1 MDNFREWLSDNLR
14 YILLGLFIILALAV
28 IFLGIRFLSSRVG
41 SDDETAQV
49 QQEASDDEIKEDAS
63 ADAAANE
70 PTAAPEGTVAPEK
83 VPLEKEAYPEVTTV
97 IQTYY
102 TALGNKDTAGIKS
115 VVDSLDATEEAKIT
129 KDPFIED
136 YGDVETYTVEGP
148 SEGTYVVFARYTYK
162 FKDIDT
168 AVPGLS
174 QLYVCTDEDGKLYI
188 ATREQD
194 QQTQEYIENT
204 LDLQEVQEL
213 REEVEADYETALESD
228 ENLRDFIEN
237 IGVGTSKA
245 ASAAE
250 GDQLTVK
257 SDCNVRSEPSEEGE
271 ILGKLGE
278 GQQVTKMG
286 SEGDWIE
293 ITYEEQ
299 TGYVRSDL
307 FE

>member
-49 QQEASDDEIKEDAS
+49 QQEASDEEIKEDAS

-129 KDPFIED
+129 KDPYIED

-148 SEGTYVVFARYTYK
+148 SEGTYVVYARYTYK

>member
-129 KDPFIED
+129 KDPYIED

-194 QQTQEYIENT
+194 QQTQEYIENA

>member
-1 MDNFREWLSDNLR
+1 M
-14 YILLGLFIILALAV
+14 
-28 IFLGIRFLSSRVG
+28 
-41 SDDETAQV
+41 
-49 QQEASDDEIKEDAS
+49 
-63 ADAAANE
+63 
-70 PTAAPEGTVAPEK
+70 P
-83 VPLEKEAYPEVTTV
+83 
-97 IQTYY
+97 
-102 TALGNKDTAGIKS
+102 
-115 VVDSLDATEEAKIT
+115 
-129 KDPFIED
+129 
-136 YGDVETYTVEGP
+136 
-148 SEGTYVVFARYTYK
+148 
-162 FKDIDT
+162 
-168 AVPGLS
+168 
-174 QLYVCTDEDGKLYI
+174 
-188 ATREQD
+188 TREQD

>member
-28 IFLGIRFLSSRVG
+28 IFLGVRFLSSRVG

-129 KDPFIED
+129 KDPYIED

>member
-129 KDPFIED
+129 KDPYIED

-237 IGVGTSKA
+237 VGVGTSKA

>member
-129 KDPFIED
+129 KDPYIED

-257 SDCNVRSEPSEEGE
+257 SDCNVRNGAQCGP
-271 ILGKLGE
+271 
-278 GQQVTKMG
+278 
-286 SEGDWIE
+286 
-293 ITYEEQ
+293 
-299 TGYVRSDL
+299 GYQRG
-307 FE
+307 

>member
-49 QQEASDDEIKEDAS
+49 QQEASDEEIKEDAS

-129 KDPFIED
+129 KDPYIED

-168 AVPGLS
+168 GVPGLS

>member
-41 SDDETAQV
+41 SDDETAQM

-129 KDPFIED
+129 KDPYIED

>member
-28 IFLGIRFLSSRVG
+28 IFRFLSSRVG

-129 KDPFIED
+129 KDPYIED

>member
-14 YILLGLFIILALAV
+14 YILLG
-28 IFLGIRFLSSRVG
+28 FLSSRVG

-129 KDPFIED
+129 KDPYIED

>member
-1 MDNFREWLSDNLR
+1 LDNFREWLSDNLR

-129 KDPFIED
+129 KDPYIED
-136 YGDVETYTVEGP
+136 YGNVETYTVEGP

>member
-129 KDPFIED
+129 KDPYIED

-278 GQQVTKMG
+278 CQQVTKMG

>member
-28 IFLGIRFLSSRVG
+28 IFLGIRFISSRIG
-41 SDDETAQV
+41 SDEETAQV
-49 QQEASDDEIKEDAS
+49 QQETTDDGAGEDSS
-63 ADAAANE
+63 AD
-70 PTAAPEGTVAPEK
+70 TAADEPETTPEATVAPEK

-129 KDPFIED
+129 KDPYIED

-162 FKDIDT
+162 FRDIDT

-174 QLYVCTDEDGKLYI
+174 QLYVCTDEEGKLYI

-213 REEVEADYETALESD
+213 REEVEADYEAALESD
-228 ENLRDFIEN
+228 EDLKNFVDS

-245 ASAAE
+245 ASAAD

-286 SEGDWIE
+286 SEGDWIQ
-293 ITYEEQ
+293 ITFEEQ

>member
-1 MDNFREWLSDNLR
+1 M
-14 YILLGLFIILALAV
+14 
-28 IFLGIRFLSSRVG
+28 
-41 SDDETAQV
+41 
-49 QQEASDDEIKEDAS
+49 
-63 ADAAANE
+63 
-70 PTAAPEGTVAPEK
+70 
-83 VPLEKEAYPEVTTV
+83 

-129 KDPFIED
+129 KDPYIED

>member
-1 MDNFREWLSDNLR
+1 MDF
-14 YILLGLFIILALAV
+14 LLYLALAV

-129 KDPFIED
+129 KDPYIED

>member
-49 QQEASDDEIKEDAS
+49 QQEASDEEIKEDAS

-129 KDPFIED
+129 KDPYIED

>member
-115 VVDSLDATEEAKIT
+115 VVDSLDSTEEAKIT
-129 KDPFIED
+129 KDPYIED

>member
-102 TALGNKDTAGIKS
+102 TAMGNKDTAGIKS

-129 KDPFIED
+129 KDPYIED

>member
-41 SDDETAQV
+41 RDDETAQV

-129 KDPFIED
+129 KDPYIED

>member
-129 KDPFIED
+129 KDPYIED

-278 GQQVTKMG
+278 GQRVTKMG

>member
-49 QQEASDDEIKEDAS
+49 QQEAPDEEIKEDAS

-129 KDPFIED
+129 KDPYIED

>member
-83 VPLEKEAYPEVTTV
+83 VPLEKEAYPDVTTV

-129 KDPFIED
+129 KDPYIED

>member
-129 KDPFIED
+129 KDPYIED

-168 AVPGLS
+168 AVQGMS

>member
-41 SDDETAQV
+41 SDDETAKV

-129 KDPFIED
+129 KDPYIED

>member
-70 PTAAPEGTVAPEK
+70 PTVAPEK

-129 KDPFIED
+129 KDPYIED

>member
-49 QQEASDDEIKEDAS
+49 QQEAADEEIKEDAS

-129 KDPFIED
+129 KDPYIED

>member
-129 KDPFIED
+129 KDPYIED

-174 QLYVCTDEDGKLYI
+174 QPYVCTDEDGKLYI

>member
-70 PTAAPEGTVAPEK
+70 PTVAPEGTVAPEK

-129 KDPFIED
+129 KDPYIED

>member
-129 KDPFIED
+129 KDPYIED

-299 TGYVRSDL
+299 TGYVRSYL

>member
-129 KDPFIED
+129 KDPYIED
-136 YGDVETYTVEGP
+136 YGNVETYTVEGP

>member
-41 SDDETAQV
+41 SDDETAQM

-129 KDPFIED
+129 KDPYIED

-245 ASAAE
+245 ASAAK

>member
-129 KDPFIED
+129 KDPYIED

-213 REEVEADYETALESD
+213 REEVEVDYETALESD

>member
-129 KDPFIED
+129 KDPYIED